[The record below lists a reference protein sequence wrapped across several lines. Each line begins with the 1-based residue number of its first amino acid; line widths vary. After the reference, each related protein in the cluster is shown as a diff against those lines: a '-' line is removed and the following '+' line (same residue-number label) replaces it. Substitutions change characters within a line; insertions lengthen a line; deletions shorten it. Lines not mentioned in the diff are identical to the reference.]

1 MKKPRLERGPKLNSA
16 MTQPQATITS
26 GVRQL
31 ATARNRRTSPSVTAI
46 PIPRWL
52 GRIKKNRYERAK
64 VRSRPAT
71 QRRLKLMHPHGKPN
85 PQSRAAMQP
94 CKVAGA
100 CQRVA
105 VEAQECGQLQR
116 AEDEGRGAA
125 GAGTLF

>member
-46 PIPRWL
+46 AIPRWL
-52 GRIKKNRYERAK
+52 RRIKKNRYERAR
-64 VRSRPAT
+64 VQPPAT
-71 QRRLKLMHPHGKPN
+71 QCRLKLMHSHGKPN

-116 AEDEGRGAA
+116 ADDDARGA
-125 GAGTLF
+125 

>member
-16 MTQPQATITS
+16 MTQPQAMITS

-31 ATARNRRTSPSVTAI
+31 APVRNRRTSPSVTAI

-52 GRIKKNRYERAK
+52 GRIEKNRYERATQH
-64 VRSRPAT
+64 RS
-71 QRRLKLMHPHGKPN
+71 KLMHPHGKPN

-94 CKVAGA
+94 CKVARA

-105 VEAQECGQLQR
+105 VEAQEC
-116 AEDEGRGAA
+116 
-125 GAGTLF
+125 